1 KEVIPPNVK
10 VMKNNRMDG
19 LNAVFSNTSKRAT
32 LVCVSGATVS
42 LYFTREASMKA
53 VSPKNAQIEN
63 NNANE
68 ILSTIVSHKAGPKAN
83 ARLPDK
89 PKYPIP
95 SPRLSGGIK
104 SVAIVPAAVVE
115 KPQPIP

>member
-1 KEVIPPNVK
+1 
-10 VMKNNRMDG
+10 
-19 LNAVFSNTSKRAT
+19 SNTSKRAT

-42 LYFTREASMKA
+42 LYFTREASIKA

-68 ILSTIVSHKAGPKAN
+68 ILSASVSPRAGPNAN
-83 ARLPDK
+83 ARLPDR
-89 PKYPIP
+89 PKYAIP
-95 SPRLSGGIK
+95 SPRRSGGIQ

-115 KPQPIP
+115 NPQPIP

>member
-1 KEVIPPNVK
+1 
-10 VMKNNRMDG
+10 MKNNRMDG
-19 LNAVFSNTSKRAT
+19 LTAVFSNTSKRAT

-42 LYFTREASMKA
+42 LYFTREASIKA
-53 VSPKNAQIEN
+53 VRPKNAQIEN

-68 ILSTIVSHKAGPKAN
+68 ILSARVSPKAGPKAN

-89 PKYPIP
+89 QKYTIT
-95 SPRLSGGIK
+95 STGLSDGIK
-104 SVAIVPAAVVE
+104 SVTIVPAAVVE